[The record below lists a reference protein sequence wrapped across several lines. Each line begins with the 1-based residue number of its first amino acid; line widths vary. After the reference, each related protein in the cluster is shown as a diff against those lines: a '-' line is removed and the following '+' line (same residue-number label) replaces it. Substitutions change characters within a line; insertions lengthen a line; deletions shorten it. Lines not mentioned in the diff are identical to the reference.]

1 MPAPE
6 GYTELDLVGFTDKGN
21 YSAETTYVKNDLVH
35 SSNKIYKSLQ
45 DNNTGQALPAA
56 PETATA
62 YWEVWLS
69 GGVDSA
75 ESLTAKDTDNL
86 TGGGAGQVIIA
97 QELLDAITAKVIKQL
112 SSSDIVQTES
122 TATNKVPSAAYLK
135 EIKDGLDNDIS
146 ELTSSSTWTPKIYD
160 LDTYKYD
167 LPSQKYWRVGPI
179 YILSIEIVNDTGIDL
194 SDISTMLQIRNFPC
208 TKILGG
214 AVYISTMASRVI
226 QIQAS
231 NIGVYFR
238 PNITKTDNSKT
249 GIITLFLLGI

>member
-21 YSAETTYVKNDLVH
+21 YSAETTYAKNDLVH

-56 PETATA
+56 PEIATA

-69 GGVDSA
+69 GGVDST

-146 ELTSSSTWTPKIYD
+146 ELTSSKGLEKRSSMTLMNNKAT
-160 LDTYKYD
+160 
-167 LPSQKYWRVGPI
+167 
-179 YILSIEIVNDTGIDL
+179 EISFGN
-194 SDISTMLQIRNFPC
+194 
-208 TKILGG
+208 
-214 AVYISTMASRVI
+214 
-226 QIQAS
+226 
-231 NIGVYFR
+231 GVYFLVFNQGGSR
-238 PNITKTDNSKT
+238 FTSGIAYVNMTSYINGSFVSKIVGGKDFMSDTIQLTVSAINMITINNQDT
-249 GIITLFLLGI
+249 GTLSMTVYAFV